1 MALASAYAMALL
13 GLKGIP
19 ILVEADISSNL
30 PAFNL
35 VGLPDASLSE
45 ASSRVRSACSNTGF
59 SLPARRITV
68 NLSPAA
74 VPKHGSAFD
83 LSIAVA
89 VLCAAGQFSIRHTRS
104 TVFIGE
110 LALDGSIRR
119 VSGVLAMVLAAA
131 RAGFEIVYVPSANL
145 AEASCVEGIKV
156 IAVSHLGDVLRCF
169 GVATKTLR
177 STEIVCAPVSGS
189 KESQTLCMSEVRG
202 QAEAVDAAVVA
213 AAGGHHLIMVGT
225 PGSGKTM
232 IAQRMHTLLP
242 DLSQEEAIELAA
254 MRSLVNR
261 QSFDTLDHAAPLE
274 APHHSASMVS
284 VIGGGSGVPKPGLA
298 SLASHG
304 VLFLDEAPEFSAV
317 TIDALRQPLESGDIT
332 LSRATATVQY
342 PAKFQLVLAAN
353 PCPCGKGQLK
363 GDACQCAERLKARYL
378 AKISGPILDRL
389 DIQLSVRSVSA
400 SVLTGDSTDVETSL
414 QLRAKV
420 AEARRRAAVRLSP
433 FGLSLNA
440 QVAGSVLRKELRIN
454 SNSTKSL
461 DEALQRGRI
470 SMRGYDKCLR
480 LAWTNADLAGRNEPN
495 PSDVA
500 KALWLRGVASQL
512 VLSRG

>member
-13 GLKGIP
+13 GLKGVP

-59 SLPARRITV
+59 GLPARRITV

-89 VLCAAGQFSIRHTRS
+89 VLCAAGHFSIRETQS
-104 TVFIGE
+104 SVFIGE

-119 VSGVLAMVLAAA
+119 VSGVLAMVLAAS
-131 RAGFEIVYVPSANL
+131 RAGFKTVYVPSANL
-145 AEASCVEGIKV
+145 AEASCVEGINV
-156 IAVSHLGDVLRCF
+156 IAVRHLGEVLKGF
-169 GVATKTLR
+169 GVATKPHG
-177 STEIVCAPVSGS
+177 STEIVSASTMVANEP
-189 KESQTLCMSEVRG
+189 QRLCMSEVRG

-213 AAGGHHLIMVGT
+213 AAGGHHMILVGT

-242 DLSQEEAIELAA
+242 ELNQDEAIELAA
-254 MRSLVNR
+254 LRSLVNR
-261 QSFDTLDHAAPLE
+261 QSFDTLDYTAPLE

-284 VIGGGSGVPKPGLA
+284 IIGGGSGVPKPGLA

-317 TIDALRQPLESGDIT
+317 TIDALRQPLESGEIT
-332 LSRATATVQY
+332 LSRATASVQY

-353 PCPCGKGQLK
+353 PCPCGKGQIK
-363 GDACQCAERLKARYL
+363 TDACQCAERVKARYL

-389 DIQLSVRSVSA
+389 DVQLSVRPVSA
-400 SVLTGDSTDVETSL
+400 AVLSVGSDSTETSQ
-414 QLRAKV
+414 QLRLKV
-420 AEARRRAAVRLSP
+420 AEARNRATSRLKSL
-433 FGLSLNA
+433 GLSLNS
-440 QVAGSVLRKELRIN
+440 QVPGSLLRKELRIN
-454 SNSTKSL
+454 SVSTKSL
-461 DEALQRGRI
+461 DDALQRGRI

-480 LAWTNADLAGRNEPN
+480 LAWTNAELGGRNEPN
-495 PSDVA
+495 SGDVA

-512 VLSRG
+512 TLSHG

>member
-1 MALASAYAMALL
+1 MALANAYAMALL

-35 VGLPDASLSE
+35 VGLPDAALSE

-59 SLPARRITV
+59 GLPARRITV

-89 VLCAAGQFSIRHTRS
+89 VLCAAGQFSIQHTRS

-110 LALDGSIRR
+110 LALDGSIRG
-119 VSGVLAMVLAAA
+119 VNGVLAMVLAAS
-131 RAGFEIVYVPSANL
+131 RAGFEIVFVPRANL
-145 AEASCVEGIKV
+145 AEASCVEGIKIV
-156 IAVSHLGDVLRCF
+156 AVSHLGEVLSGF
-169 GVATKTLR
+169 GVVTKAHR
-177 STEIVCAPVSGS
+177 STEIVTAAA
-189 KESQTLCMSEVRG
+189 QTGYDAQNLCMSEVRG

-213 AAGGHHLIMVGT
+213 AAGGHHMIMVGT

-232 IAQRMHTLLP
+232 IAQRLHTLLP
-242 DLSQEEAIELAA
+242 ELSQENAIELAA

-261 QSFDTLDHAAPLE
+261 QSFDALDYAAPLE

-317 TIDALRQPLESGDIT
+317 TIEALRQPLESGDIT
-332 LSRATATVQY
+332 LSRATASVRY

-363 GDACQCAERLKARYL
+363 ADACQCAERIKSRYL

-389 DIQLSVRSVSA
+389 DIQLAVRPVTA
-400 SVLTGDSTDVETSL
+400 SVLAADSDGLESSL
-414 QLRAKV
+414 QFRSRV
-420 AEARRRAAVRLSP
+420 VEARSRASARLNP
-433 FGLSLNA
+433 FGLNLNA

-454 SNSTKSL
+454 SSSTKSL
-461 DEALQRGRI
+461 DDALQRGRI

-495 PSDVA
+495 SSDVA

-512 VLSRG
+512 TLSRG